1 MEMSLT
7 KPFIIITIKRK
18 YIVQMKK
25 NCMNKEA
32 ILNTEITVK
41 SEKIF
46 EGKIINLRVDTVEL
60 ENQKYAKREIVEH
73 KSASAIVA
81 ITEKNELLLVKQY
94 RKAVED
100 FLYEIPAGILNIAE
114 EPIECAL
121 RELREET
128 GFEAKKIEKIYEF
141 YTSPGFSN
149 EKVYLFKAE
158 ELTFIST
165 NFDEDECVETF
176 AVTREEAK
184 KMIETGRIMDSKTLI
199 GMQHWLNL

>member
-1 MEMSLT
+1 
-7 KPFIIITIKRK
+7 
-18 YIVQMKK
+18 
-25 NCMNKEA
+25 MNKEA
-32 ILNTEITVK
+32 ILNNEITVK

-46 EGKIINLRVDTVEL
+46 EGKIINVRVDTVEL

-73 KSASAIVA
+73 KSASAILAV
-81 ITEKNELLLVKQY
+81 TEKNEILLVKQY

-114 EPIECAL
+114 EPVECAL

-128 GFEAKKIEKIYEF
+128 GYEAEKINQIYEF

-149 EKVYLFKAE
+149 EKVYLFMAE
-158 ELTFIST
+158 GLTFTST
-165 NFDEDECVETF
+165 NFDEDECIETIS
-176 AVTREEAK
+176 ASKEEVR

-199 GMQHWLNL
+199 GMLHWLNN